1 MEKEDKVVNSNE
13 ALSILRQLETG
24 KDLSEILVDVNLS
37 DFVKDNTKI

>member
-13 ALSILRQLETG
+13 ALSILRRLETG